1 MLGNKEIMARNIR
14 HYMTLFNKS
23 RNEMCDALGVKYTTF
38 TDWINANTYPRIDKI
53 ELMADYFGINKS
65 DLIEESSNEDKPEI
79 SGLDLDFIKNYH
91 QLDEQSQRLVDSLIE
106 LLQAEQPDSGKVLE
120 MIGRLSAI
128 LHS

>member
-91 QLDEQSQRLVDSLIE
+91 QLDDQSQRLVDSLIE
-106 LLQAEQPDSGKVLE
+106 LLRVKQPDSGKVLE
-120 MIGRLSAI
+120 MIGKLSAI

>member
-14 HYMTLFNKS
+14 HYMILFNKS

-106 LLQAEQPDSGKVLE
+106 LLRVKQPDSGKVLE
-120 MIGRLSAI
+120 MIGKLSAI

>member
-65 DLIEESSNEDKPEI
+65 DLIEEYSNEDKPEI

-106 LLQAEQPDSGKVLE
+106 LLRVKQPDSGKVLE
-120 MIGRLSAI
+120 MIGKLSAI

>member
-106 LLQAEQPDSGKVLE
+106 LLRVKQPDSGKVLE
-120 MIGRLSAI
+120 MIGKLSAI

>member
-65 DLIEESSNEDKPEI
+65 DLIEKSSNEDKPEI

-106 LLQAEQPDSGKVLE
+106 LLRVKQPDSGKVLE
-120 MIGRLSAI
+120 MIGKLSAI